1 MQFFQNK
8 KYFNKT
14 TYLIAGVLA
23 FFGVVTLGVFTLFDN
38 VINIEYDPYRA
49 NLYQNYTVQKEQ
61 DRLDVLI
68 LGIRGENDPEGG
80 LLADSVILA
89 SFDKDSGTSAMIS
102 IPRDL
107 YVEMP
112 NGRSDKIN
120 TVYSIGKLQDKSG
133 LNYAREV
140 IQYITGVYVDHT
152 IVLNF
157 DGFLDIIDIVEGIEI
172 SASAPFSEPCQWQ
185 GEGKQGN
192 PYWRAHEEQIAD
204 CGEQYTISEPPYWEF
219 HIPAGTHTLTGE
231 DALYYVRSR
240 VSSNDFERARRQQE
254 IINAIRQ
261 KVISL
266 DIINPQKALEVLD
279 VLRNNTVLDT
289 KVDATNVRKFLAI
302 ADVVSSST
310 TNQKVLEPGPDGIIQ
325 EERDENGRFVLVP
338 ANPERDWGEVRMFF
352 QDILNNNGT

>member
-1 MQFFQNK
+1 MQFLKNK

-14 TYLIAGVLA
+14 TYIITGILV
-23 FFGVVTLGVFTLFDN
+23 FFGVFTAGIFTLIDN

-49 NLYQNYTVQKEQ
+49 NLYQDYTVQKEQ

-89 SFDKDSGTSAMIS
+89 SFDKQNGTSAMIS

-120 TVYSIGKLQDKSG
+120 TVYSIGRLQDKSG

-157 DGFLDIIDIVEGIEI
+157 DGFLDIVDVIDGVQITR
-172 SASAPFSEPCQWQ
+172 STPFSEPCQWQ
-185 GEGKQGN
+185 GEGKADSL
-192 PYWRAHEEQIAD
+192 YWKAHQEPIAN
-204 CGEQYTISEPPYWEF
+204 CGAEYSITEPPYWEF
-219 HIPAGTHTLTGE
+219 HIPAGTHTLNGQ

-240 VSSNDFERARRQQE
+240 ISSNDFQRARRQQE
-254 IINAIRQ
+254 VISAIRQ
-261 KVISL
+261 KVVSL
-266 DIINPQKALEVLD
+266 DIINPTKALEVLD
-279 VLRNNTVLDT
+279 ILQDNLVVDT
-289 KVDATNVRKFLAI
+289 KVDATNVRKFLSI
-302 ADVVSSST
+302 AEIVSNSA
-310 TNQKVLEPGPDGIIQ
+310 TNQRVLEPGADQILQ
-325 EERDENGRFVLVP
+325 ETRDENGRFILVP
-338 ANPERDWGEVRMFF
+338 SSGDWGQVRMFF
-352 QDILNNNGT
+352 QEILSNSNTQ

>member
-1 MQFFQNK
+1 MQFFKNK

-14 TYLIAGVLA
+14 TYLITGVLV
-23 FFGVVTLGVFTLFDN
+23 FFGLFTVGIFTLLDN

-49 NLYQNYTVQKEQ
+49 NLYQDYTVEKEQ
-61 DRLDVLI
+61 DRLDILI

-89 SFDKDSGTSAMIS
+89 SFDKQNGTSAMIS

-157 DGFLDIIDIVEGIEI
+157 DGFLDIVDVIDGVQI
-172 SASAPFSEPCQWQ
+172 SRDAPFSEPCQWQ
-185 GEGKQGN
+185 GEGKQGS
-192 PYWRAHEEQIAD
+192 PYWIAHQEPIAN
-204 CGEQYTISEPPYWEF
+204 CGVEYTISEPPYWEF
-219 HIPAGTHTLTGE
+219 HIPAGTHTLGGQ

-240 VSSNDFERARRQQE
+240 ISSNDFQRARRQQE
-254 IINAIRQ
+254 VINAIRQ
-261 KVISL
+261 KVASL
-266 DIINPQKALEVLD
+266 DIINPAKAFEVLD
-279 VLRNNTVLDT
+279 ILQDNLVLDT
-289 KVDATNVRKFLAI
+289 KVDATNVRKFIAI
-302 ADVVSSST
+302 AEVVSDSA
-310 TNQKVLEPGPDGIIQ
+310 TNQTVLEPGPDQIIQ
-325 EERDENGRFVLVP
+325 ETRDENGRFILVP
-338 ANPERDWGEVRMFF
+338 ADGDWEPVRKFF
-352 QDILNNNGT
+352 QEILSNNNTQ